1 MRRLQ
6 VRSAGIAAGLAGIML
21 QACGTTQPESSPKI
35 DLGSAC
41 KKYIS
46 ERMGRPVA
54 SMRVDGSETSEGLVA
69 ISYVRNDD
77 QKLFKYECKLDGDN
91 IVWRGV
97 DIFGPG
103 EGPGRWREE
112 DAKPLSSLQ

>member
-1 MRRLQ
+1 MTNLQ
-6 VRSAGIAAGLAGIML
+6 VKSAGIAAGLACIML
-21 QACGTTQPESSPKI
+21 QACGTPQPESSPQI
-35 DLGSAC
+35 NLGSAC

-46 ERMGRPVA
+46 ELMGRPVA
-54 SMRVDGSETSEGLVA
+54 LMRVDRSETSEGSVS

-77 QKLFKYECKLDGDN
+77 QKLFKYECKLEGDN

-112 DAKPLSSLQ
+112 DAKPVSSLQ